1 VDQTFKRGLVNGQ
14 LLNLLTLAGQR
25 PLFGFY
31 VPLVINLRTL
41 ADERPLFCF

>member
-1 VDQTFKRGLVNGQ
+1 MDQTCKRGLVNGQ

-31 VPLVINLRTL
+31 VPLVINLLTL
-41 ADERPLFCF
+41 AGERPLFCF